1 LRGIGHFC
9 IGPGFGRAFRQAG
22 SMNVMSVAVVDKD
35 GSRFAMKK

>member
-1 LRGIGHFC
+1 LDALSGI
-9 IGPGFGRAFRQAG
+9 AG